1 MLRRLLILV
10 FILANLT
17 TQVSTAYA
25 CAMMGPN
32 LVVSAHCCC
41 KSTSASHKSAEPD
54 AGKGCCQKIVKV
66 SFGAAVD
73 VAGPTVHVKVP
84 SFDTA
89 HVVFIAAAALPV
101 VSLASQRK
109 RDEWTDYAP
118 AHPDGNSLYLRTQR
132 LRL

>member
-25 CAMMGPN
+25 CAMMGPK

-41 KSTSASHKSAEPD
+41 KATDASHKSVESD

-66 SFGAAVD
+66 SFGVSIVA
-73 VAGPTVHVKVP
+73 AGPNAHVKAP
-84 SFDTA
+84 SFDPA
-89 HVVFIAAAALPV
+89 HVVIVAAAALPV

-109 RDEWTDYAP
+109 RDEWTDYDP